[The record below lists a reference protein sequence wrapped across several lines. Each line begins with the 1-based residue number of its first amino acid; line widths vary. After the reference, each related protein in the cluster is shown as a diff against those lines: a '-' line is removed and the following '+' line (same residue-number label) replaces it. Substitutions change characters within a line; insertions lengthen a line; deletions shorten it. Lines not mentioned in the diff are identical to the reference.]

1 MPKKVGTKKKVKTTT
16 KTKIINR
23 NKNTNINNVHVHVE
37 KPKTRKKRASKPK
50 EDVSKTNLITSS
62 SSISQG
68 VSQKIN
74 HQRGLVNNELQ
85 QPTIIQQIQ
94 SIPDPRIDKLEKR
107 TKKIKDYLKD
117 KGDTKDN
124 AINVNSPKFQDA
136 FETPS
141 GIQSA
146 RVKSE
151 NMTPKI
157 LSFDEVSKPKNILS
171 KLFSFKKKKVPATE
185 LTKRTQDPFKD
196 AIESPKPLLLE
207 YKPDKPGATAPDFYE
222 EANGI
227 KITKELKNLVNQLH
241 ASHPHSKL
249 KMATFRS
256 AIASRLK
263 ELGVSSNHTNAY
275 VNQMRIF
282 YDELFALSKGTEA
295 AGGVM

>member
-1 MPKKVGTKKKVKTTT
+1 MPKKVGTKKKVKTST

-141 GIQSA
+141 GTRNSNSRLIA
-146 RVKSE
+146 E
-151 NMTPKI
+151 ETITPNMLDFNT
-157 LSFDEVSKPKNILS
+157 VNKPKKKSLLS
-171 KLFSFKKKKVPATE
+171 LLFSSSKKKVPATE
-185 LTKRTQDPFKD
+185 LSKRNETFKD
-196 AIESPKPLLLE
+196 AIESPKPLLTLE
-207 YKPDKPGATAPDFYE
+207 YKPEKPPATAPDFKQSPT
-222 EANGI
+222 GK
-227 KITKELKNLVNQLH
+227 KITQELKIIEVCLLRRRRLFVTCYYLRLS
-241 ASHPHSKL
+241 ALAGRDTSLPPMTMLATPSSL
-249 KMATFRS
+249 KCLPLTS
-256 AIASRLK
+256 PI
-263 ELGVSSNHTNAY
+263 
-275 VNQMRIF
+275 
-282 YDELFALSKGTEA
+282 
-295 AGGVM
+295 